1 MLVEAVDRS
10 SLILLSLFIII
21 FSSLFT
27 LLLILIPSWLFIIV
41 FITLDMI
48 VDVDTVFDC
57 IMFVTLSRIP
67 ICVLLSF
74 EISSSI
80 DFFNFD
86 LNTCNRLF
94 LFLLK
99 FVDDIDG
106 DNDSNDGGIEGKEVE
121 VNDDD
126 DDDERKTFKYGYCF
140 FISNE
145 LIWTNIITNIQNSN
159 I

>member
-1 MLVEAVDRS
+1 MLVEAIDRS
-10 SLILLSLFIII
+10 SLILLSL
-21 FSSLFT
+21 
-27 LLLILIPSWLFIIV
+27 LLLILSWLFIIV

-48 VDVDTVFDC
+48 VDVDVDTVFDC

-94 LFLLK
+94 LFLLN
-99 FVDDIDG
+99 FDDDIDG

-121 VNDDD
+121 VDEVND